1 MVHVD
6 EHLKVS
12 ENVLQGP
19 NRKAVS
25 ITIDDDFHIDEDE
38 EYRKNENFGKDFHQT
53 PPSVLLSVHLAAY
66 TADAASFEGLLL
78 IVT

>member
-12 ENVLQGP
+12 ENVFQGL

-25 ITIDDDFHIDEDE
+25 ITIDDDLHIDEEE
-38 EYRKNENFGKDFHQT
+38 EYRKNENFGKDLHQT
-53 PPSVLLSVHLAAY
+53 LP
-66 TADAASFEGLLL
+66 
-78 IVT
+78 